1 LSHLLKAKKDDVF
14 VCELSSHQ
22 LYNLKKSPQIAVFLN
37 VFPEHLDYY
46 KNLKEYAEAKANIA
60 IHQAKNDFLV
70 YNSGNKIVREIAK
83 KSKAK
88 KIAVKGEYYDLD
100 RKAAEAVGKI
110 FKVKDSII
118 YKTIKNFKNLP
129 HRLELVGTFKGITF
143 YNDALS
149 TIPETAILAMET
161 LGKRV
166 QTIFLGGFDR
176 KIDFKKLAK
185 SILENKNIK
194 NIILFPTTGEKIW
207 QEIVKSARGR
217 ASGKLPRHFFVDNM
231 RDAVRLAYQHT
242 QKGKICLLSC
252 ASTSFSIFRDYKE
265 KGNLF
270 KKYVKKF
277 AICQKKKLKS
287 IK

>member
-1 LSHLLKAKKDDVF
+1 
-14 VCELSSHQ
+14 
-22 LYNLKKSPQIAVFLN
+22 
-37 VFPEHLDYY
+37 
-46 KNLKEYAEAKANIA
+46 
-60 IHQAKNDFLV
+60 
-70 YNSGNKIVREIAK
+70 
-83 KSKAK
+83 
-88 KIAVKGEYYDLD
+88 
-100 RKAAEAVGKI
+100 
-110 FKVKDSII
+110 
-118 YKTIKNFKNLP
+118 
-129 HRLELVGTFKGITF
+129 
-143 YNDALS
+143 
-149 TIPETAILAMET
+149 MET